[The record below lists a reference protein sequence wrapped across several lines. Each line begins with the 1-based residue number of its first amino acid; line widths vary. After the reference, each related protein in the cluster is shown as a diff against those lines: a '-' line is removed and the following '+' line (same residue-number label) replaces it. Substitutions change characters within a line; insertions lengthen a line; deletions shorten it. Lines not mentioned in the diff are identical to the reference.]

1 MNEAATQRTGD
12 TVQETL
18 EEDNKKVKNISANI
32 VTETATSSYAST
44 SDLPDSK
51 ERQSA
56 SAGIDSSQSESVS
69 RPLVSFMVQVGTG
82 SEIADDLPRDSVVL
96 EMVWVDG
103 QNKNDLYQLFQF
115 FQNKLLKGF

>member
-1 MNEAATQRTGD
+1 MEDA
-12 TVQETL
+12 VQETL
-18 EEDNKKVKNISANI
+18 NKKVKNISANI
-32 VTETATSSYAST
+32 DAETATIASSYAST

-56 SAGIDSSQSESVS
+56 SAGNDSSQSESVS
-69 RPLVSFMVQVGTG
+69 RPLVSFMVRVGTG

-96 EMVWVDG
+96 EMVWIDG